1 LEDQLVYLSADV
13 RRQQIID
20 AAIEVIATEG
30 LPRATTRRI
39 ADRADA
45 TLGSLNHCFRGKDEL
60 MGLVLERGIATME
73 DAFVDIDPQRGLES
87 TIRAVVAAYW
97 RWVRDNLGVHLA
109 MMELLMWAIR
119 RQAPGR
125 LLYAEA
131 NDPHGGNLVRAMLSA
146 AVEADGRAPA
156 TPVDELARFL
166 IHRFDGL
173 VLEYAESRDEPGCE
187 RQTELLAD
195 ALVGLSRTRSVRA
208 TP

>member
-1 LEDQLVYLSADV
+1 MAYLPADV
-13 RRQQIID
+13 RRRQIID

-30 LPRATTRRI
+30 LTRATTRRI
-39 ADRADA
+39 ADRAGA

-60 MGLVLERGIATME
+60 MRLVLDHGIATME
-73 DAFVDIDPQRGLES
+73 DAFADIDPGDGLET
-87 TIRAVVAAYW
+87 TIRAVTAAYW

-119 RQAPGR
+119 REQPGR
-125 LLYAEA
+125 RLYADA
-131 NDPHGGNLVRAMLSA
+131 NDPHGGNLVRALLSA
-146 AVEADGRAPA
+146 AVEADGRPPA

-173 VLEYAESRDEPGCE
+173 VLEYAESRDDAACQ

-195 ALVGLSRTRSVRA
+195 ALVVLSRAR
-208 TP
+208 P

>member
-1 LEDQLVYLSADV
+1 VAYLSADV
-13 RRQQIID
+13 RRGQIID
-20 AAIEVIATEG
+20 AASEVLATEG
-30 LPRATTRRI
+30 LMRATTRRI

-45 TLGSLNHCFRGKDEL
+45 TLGSLNHAFRGKDEL
-60 MGLVLERGIATME
+60 MRLVLERGIATME
-73 DAFVDIDPQRGLES
+73 DAFADVDPRGGLES
-87 TIRAVVAAYW
+87 TIRDVVAAYW
-97 RWVRDNLGVHLA
+97 RWVRDHLGVHLA

-119 RQAPGR
+119 REQPGR
-125 LLYAEA
+125 RLYADA

-173 VLEYAESRDEPGCE
+173 VLEYAESRDDVACE

-195 ALVGLSRTRSVRA
+195 ALISLGRA
-208 TP
+208 HAQ

>member
-1 LEDQLVYLSADV
+1 MAYLSADV
-13 RRQQIID
+13 RRRQIID

-30 LPRATTRRI
+30 LTRATTRRI

-60 MGLVLERGIATME
+60 MRLVLERGIATME
-73 DAFVDIDPQRGLES
+73 DAFAGIDPRGGLEA

-119 RQAPGR
+119 RQEPGR
-125 LLYAEA
+125 DLYSDA
-131 NDPHGGNLVRAMLSA
+131 NDPHGGNLVRDLLSA

-156 TPVDELARFL
+156 TSVDELARFL

-173 VLEYAESRDEPGCE
+173 VLEYAESRDDAACE
-187 RQTELLAD
+187 RQAELLAE
-195 ALVGLSRTRSVRA
+195 ALIGFSGGGPTVRA
-208 TP
+208 RP

>member
-1 LEDQLVYLSADV
+1 VVYLSADV

-39 ADRADA
+39 AERADA

-60 MGLVLERGIATME
+60 MRVVLERGIATME
-73 DAFVDIDPQRGLES
+73 DAFVEVDPAQGLEA
-87 TIRAVVAAYW
+87 TIRAVVSAYW
-97 RWVRDNLGVHLA
+97 RWVRENLGVHLA

-119 RQAPGR
+119 RQGPGR
-125 LLYAEA
+125 RLYAEA
-131 NDPHGGNLVRAMLSA
+131 NDPHGGNLVRAKLSA

-156 TPVDELARFL
+156 TSVDELARFL

-173 VLEYAESRDEPGCE
+173 VLEYAESGDEGGCE
-187 RQTELLAD
+187 RQTELLAE
-195 ALVGLSRTRSVRA
+195 ALVRFCRSGTGPSA
-208 TP
+208 